1 MTERVWATLLVVA
14 AVAIAPD
21 PGAAEVYR
29 WVDARGTVIYADRP
43 PGPDDVT
50 TPAPVAQPD
59 RAIIAPKA
67 EPARTG
73 PATIDELLELSGV
86 KAQLPGMTSRIAG
99 EFRPRQGQMS
109 PKDQAAIDRIVGRA
123 FRHEKIYA
131 LVRDEV
137 RRRLDPAKLEATVAW
152 LRSPVGR
159 KITALEITSSETGAE
174 QKVAAYAAGLK
185 LNPPSGRRLDLVQRL
200 EWVSGNTDVSLDILA
215 AITRSTAKA
224 ASAVLPPDRRLRPG
238 QIERQGQE
246 VRARASEAIAR
257 EGLVTML
264 YTYRPLEDE
273 EIEQYVRFEASEAG
287 RWYNA
292 AMRKAVVAAIGAVVE
307 RAALELVTAVP
318 PERWAPAAASGPARA
333 R

>member
-1 MTERVWATLLVVA
+1 
-14 AVAIAPD
+14 
-21 PGAAEVYR
+21 
-29 WVDARGTVIYADRP
+29 
-43 PGPDDVT
+43 
-50 TPAPVAQPD
+50 
-59 RAIIAPKA
+59 
-67 EPARTG
+67 
-73 PATIDELLELSGV
+73 
-86 KAQLPGMTSRIAG
+86 
-99 EFRPRQGQMS
+99 
-109 PKDQAAIDRIVGRA
+109 
-123 FRHEKIYA
+123 
-131 LVRDEV
+131 
-137 RRRLDPAKLEATVAW
+137 
-152 LRSPVGR
+152 
-159 KITALEITSSETGAE
+159 
-174 QKVAAYAAGLK
+174 
-185 LNPPSGRRLDLVQRL
+185 
-200 EWVSGNTDVSLDILA
+200 VSLDILA